1 MCKHIITDPSLGSL
15 AYRLAGNNKADLL
28 QELSLIVCEK
38 DEKELQKIDSYFNFW
53 CVRTMINMAG
63 KRGSFTKLYSR
74 EQPNAEDINF
84 EHEYDYT
91 VDEQIERL
99 HEVFDYIKKQ
109 SPNGWYKR
117 DLFKLYVECG
127 SLRKVEKEVGIN
139 YSSVYNTVKE
149 VKEIIKDKL

>member
-15 AYRLAGNNKADLL
+15 AYRLAATNKNDLL
-28 QELSLIVCEK
+28 QELALIVCEK
-38 DEKELQKIDSYFNFW
+38 EEKELKKIEGYFNFW

-63 KRGSFTKLYSR
+63 KRGSFTKLYSH

-84 EHEYDYT
+84 EHEYDHS
-91 VDEQIERL
+91 VEEQIEKVN
-99 HEVFDYIKKQ
+99 EVFEFIKNEY
-109 SPNGWYKR
+109 PNGWYKR

-149 VKEIIKDKL
+149 VKDIIKDKL